1 LHVADPFHII
11 VVYTTIVDTTNTIK
25 LEHEIKQERFK
36 DESGKAV
43 INVLVTADR
52 VSSGISSLL
61 KPFGVSS
68 EQYNVLRILRGQY
81 PEPSTLSL
89 ITERMISKT
98 SNSTRLVE
106 KLRQKKLVERNQCD
120 ENRRRVDILITRQG
134 LTLLEELD
142 PIMDESNR
150 RMRNLT
156 VKETKELNRLLDKMR
171 G

>member
-1 LHVADPFHII
+1 MHVADPFHII

-36 DESGKAV
+36 DESEKAV

-52 VSSGISSLL
+52 VSSRISSLL

-81 PEPSTLSL
+81 PNPSTLSL

-134 LTLLEELD
+134 LALLEELD

-150 RMRNLT
+150 RMRTLT
-156 VKETKELNRLLDKMR
+156 VEETKELNRLLDKMR
-171 G
+171 A

>member
-1 LHVADPFHII
+1 M
-11 VVYTTIVDTTNTIK
+11 
-25 LEHEIKQERFK
+25 
-36 DESGKAV
+36 
-43 INVLVTADR
+43 
-52 VSSGISSLL
+52 
-61 KPFGVSS
+61 
-68 EQYNVLRILRGQY
+68 LRILRGQY
-81 PEPSTLSL
+81 PKPSTLSL

-150 RMRNLT
+150 RMKNLT